1 MLGSSSI
8 HDSYSALGEVS
19 YSCSSR
25 ARSVCAPSS
34 IIHKKNNSRLRMEK
48 ATVQLEVKM
57 HEMLKVPKVRESK
70 VEQRS
75 GQRSVAEDL
84 KMIYVRARGGPGHGE
99 AAAAAAACAD
109 GAGGARGGGGGGARA
124 HRDVD
129 LVPVLR
135 EISSH
140 GPAFLKGPKT
150 GQGKGTRGP
159 RGDGRRGPTYALRGA
174 TIQNVPGTRS
184 GPSHSEHSVTLGNP
198 GLLQTTP
205 PFSQLGR
212 NVTTLSA

>member
-1 MLGSSSI
+1 MGSSSI

-84 KMIYVRARGGPGHGE
+84 KMIYERAAGQAMEKRRLQQRLAQMEQEEREEEEAEEREPTVTSISFQFSARSPPTVR
-99 AAAAAAACAD
+99 
-109 GAGGARGGGGGGARA
+109 
-124 HRDVD
+124 
-129 LVPVLR
+129 
-135 EISSH
+135 
-140 GPAFLKGPKT
+140 
-150 GQGKGTRGP
+150 
-159 RGDGRRGPTYALRGA
+159 
-174 TIQNVPGTRS
+174 
-184 GPSHSEHSVTLGNP
+184 PS
-198 GLLQTTP
+198 
-205 PFSQLGR
+205 
-212 NVTTLSA
+212 

>member
-1 MLGSSSI
+1 
-8 HDSYSALGEVS
+8 
-19 YSCSSR
+19 
-25 ARSVCAPSS
+25 
-34 IIHKKNNSRLRMEK
+34 MEK

-84 KMIYVRARGGPGHGE
+84 KMIYERAAGQAMEKRRLQQRLAQMEQEEREEEE
-99 AAAAAAACAD
+99 AEE
-109 GAGGARGGGGGGARA
+109 REPI
-124 HRDVD
+124 VTSISFQS
-129 LVPVLR
+129 VLR

-198 GLLQTTP
+198 DD
-205 PFSQLGR
+205 
-212 NVTTLSA
+212 V

>member
-1 MLGSSSI
+1 M
-8 HDSYSALGEVS
+8 
-19 YSCSSR
+19 
-25 ARSVCAPSS
+25 
-34 IIHKKNNSRLRMEK
+34 
-48 ATVQLEVKM
+48 QLEVKM

-135 EISSH
+135 EIAPPTD

-174 TIQNVPGTRS
+174 TID
-184 GPSHSEHSVTLGNP
+184 HSD
-198 GLLQTTP
+198 P
-205 PFSQLGR
+205 P
-212 NVTTLSA
+212 A